1 MRRCIP
7 FSVLPLMGLCWF
19 CLTESRADDATLN
32 PPATAS
38 EAPASQPPTQVA
50 AEKEP
55 AVPRFVLLLTRQVA
69 TDHAPVD
76 RTASPDYGDDFAP
89 TQVIPK
95 RLVSPAKSEPRRS
108 SKHPA
113 TRSKK
118 NEDEYYIEAVPEPGI
133 SSYKPEPKRSSK
145 RPVKPS
151 SSQETLRVLCADV
164 KLSGSAAPEK
174 AVSYT
179 VQCTGPVTLENGTTK
194 IHASNLHYAEGALT
208 LDDVTIQQTGSTA
221 GLFEE
226 MQSKQLIIKFPL
238 ESLAIQDADKYI
250 APKPRDDQR
259 RAPDEFDDFDD
270 FSDPKA

>member
-19 CLTESRADDATLN
+19 CLTESRADDVPLN

-38 EAPASQPPTQVA
+38 EAPADQPPTQVA

-55 AVPRFVLLLTRQVA
+55 AVSRFVLLLTRQVA
-69 TDHAPVD
+69 ADDAPVA
-76 RTASPDYGDDFAP
+76 RNAIPTYGAPYKP
-89 TQVIPK
+89 TQAVPK
-95 RLVSPAKSEPRRS
+95 RKV
-108 SKHPA
+108 
-113 TRSKK
+113 
-118 NEDEYYIEAVPEPGI
+118 
-133 SSYKPEPKRSSK
+133 SSYKPAPKQSSNRST
-145 RPVKPS
+145 KPS
-151 SSQETLRVLCADV
+151 SNLETLRVLCADV
-164 KLSGSAAPEK
+164 KLSGSAAPGK

-238 ESLAIQDADKYI
+238 ESLAIHDADKYI
-250 APKPRDDQR
+250 APKPRES
-259 RAPDEFDDFDD
+259 PVPEFDEADDFDD
-270 FSDPKA
+270 FSDPEA